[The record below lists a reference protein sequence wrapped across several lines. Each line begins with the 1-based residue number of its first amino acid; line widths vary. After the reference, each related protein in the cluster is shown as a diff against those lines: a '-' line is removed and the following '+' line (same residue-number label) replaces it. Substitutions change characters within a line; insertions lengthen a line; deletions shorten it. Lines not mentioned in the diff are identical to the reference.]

1 MCLFPFQNSTSNK
14 YHLSGLEL
22 SAALPDMASK
32 SVLNIPCLRVC
43 FENLSILFYYIFSA
57 QSALFSGT
65 PLWTTWWEPWATL
78 TCVRRRRPWALHRI
92 SLSTPSSFKC
102 SLLVSMEILQ
112 QVCFS
117 FLSFKISQFCP
128 LILQG
133 MFWVQ
138 HKINP
143 QHKMLSCHN
152 NVKQINS
159 ITFA

>member
-1 MCLFPFQNSTSNK
+1 MCLFPFQNSTTNK

-32 SVLNIPCLRVC
+32 SVLNIPCLRVLV
-43 FENLSILFYYIFSA
+43 FKIGAFFYFNVFA

-117 FLSFKISQFCP
+117 SLSFNISQFCP
-128 LILQG
+128 LILKG

-143 QHKMLSCHN
+143 QLKMLSCHN
-152 NVKQINS
+152 NVKPINS
-159 ITFA
+159 VTFA